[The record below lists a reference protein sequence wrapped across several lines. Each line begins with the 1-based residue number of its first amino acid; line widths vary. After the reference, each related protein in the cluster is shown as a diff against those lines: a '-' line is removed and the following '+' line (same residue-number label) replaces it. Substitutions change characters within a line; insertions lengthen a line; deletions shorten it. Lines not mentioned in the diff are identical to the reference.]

1 MGLGVL
7 LTINLKGNLSGFKKH
22 VDNQIVTVDVSEVGA
37 KHPNFISRKI
47 KHSDRYPSECVRKVR
62 VSEEVVNEWNKPD
75 CPHWEKPAQWK
86 SMSKDQRFK
95 SHINRYDEGFGVKYD
110 FVQ

>member
-7 LTINLKGNLSGFKKH
+7 LTINLKGKLVGFQKH
-22 VDNQIVTVDVSEVGA
+22 VDNQIVTVDVSPMTA
-37 KHPNFISRKI
+37 KQPDFISRKI
-47 KHSDRYPSECVRKVR
+47 KHTDRIAQDCVRKIR
-62 VSEEVVNEWNKPD
+62 VSEEVVNEWNKQD

-86 SMSKDQRFK
+86 SMSKEQRFR
-95 SHINRYDEGFGVKYD
+95 SHVNRYDEGFGVKYD